1 MRAWCLIFL
10 KNAAESHQ
18 GVVENCTILIL
29 LFLKNECLMSSCSSV
44 PGRGIHWWWSDT
56 VPQFH
61 SHSFS
66 ESGKPRGFLGQ
77 SQRGEI
83 SAPRTLLFGKMSR
96 GLRDIFG
103 LMPKSNLRIKLVFLN
118 WTLFCLVQIILDNKD
133 LECHATTTNEI
144 KECCRDIRVL
154 GRKEL
159 RLVVWNIRK
168 KIGFVV
174 GPKYFDRTY
183 NRYRGIEF
191 FSFICRLLLSWRSK
205 LRRYL
210 SKKLKMEAKGLQ
222 DEIK

>member
-1 MRAWCLIFL
+1 MLLSHTKVWLKIARFSFCCFSKMSVWWVVALLFQAEGYTDGDLTLFHSFTVTAFL
-10 KNAAESHQ
+10 KAENP
-18 GVVENCTILIL
+18 VD
-29 LFLKNECLMSSCSSV
+29 FLAKA
-44 PGRGIHWWWSDT
+44 
-56 VPQFH
+56 
-61 SHSFS
+61 S
-66 ESGKPRGFLGQ
+66 EVRSLH
-77 SQRGEI
+77 
-83 SAPRTLLFGKMSR
+83 R
-96 GLRDIFG
+96 GLCYLANRTAGHFW
-103 LMPKSNLRIKLVFLN
+103 SNLRIKLVFLN

-210 SKKLKMEAKGLQ
+210 SKKLKMEAKSLQ

>member
-1 MRAWCLIFL
+1 MVIW
-10 KNAAESHQ
+10 H
-18 GVVENCTILIL
+18 
-29 LFLKNECLMSSCSSV
+29 CS
-44 PGRGIHWWWSDT
+44 T
-56 VPQFH
+56 V
-61 SHSFS
+61 S
-66 ESGKPRGFLGQ
+66 Q
-77 SQRGEI
+77 SQLFWKRKTPWI
-83 SAPRTLLFGKMSR
+83 SWPKPARWDLCTADFAIWQI
-96 GLRDIFG
+96 GLWDIFG
-103 LMPKSNLRIKLVFLN
+103 LMRKSNLRIKLVFLN

-183 NRYRGIEF
+183 KRYRGIEF

-210 SKKLKMEAKGLQ
+210 SKKLKMEAKSLQ